1 MLLSLSDF
9 SEGAAG
15 MGMGAALT
23 AAFLW
28 AFASI
33 IYGRLGRFLS
43 PLWLNLLKG
52 GMAIAMLMA
61 TAAMLGKAWPRIPG
75 VNLLMLLG
83 SGAVGIGM
91 GDTAYFGAINRLGA
105 RRCLLLKALAP
116 AVGSLLS
123 WIWLREAL
131 SGLAILGIVITISG
145 ITWVVS
151 ERNPGDARSTGV
163 DAIGLGLGLVAA
175 VMEGLGAVLA
185 HGALLQSGVDPLW
198 SATIRLVGGLVI
210 VGPMLLYETRFAP
223 KEKVPLVKPWPKLLL
238 IIAVASFFSA
248 FLGIWLQQIALKY
261 SPTGIAQTL
270 GATSPLFVLPMAKV
284 LGEKLSRRAIGG
296 AVVAL
301 IGVAILVLC
310 SPHP

>member
-1 MLLSLSDF
+1 
-9 SEGAAG
+9 
-15 MGMGAALT
+15 MGMGAALM

-33 IYGRLGRFLS
+33 VYGRLGKVLS

-52 GMAIAMLMA
+52 GMAIAFLLA
-61 TAAMLGKAWPRIPG
+61 TALVLRQPWPQIPAL
-75 VNLLMLLG
+75 NLLMLLG
-83 SGAVGIGM
+83 SGFLGIGL

-105 RRCLLLKALAP
+105 RRCLLLKALSP
-116 AVGSLLS
+116 VVGSLLS
-123 WIWLREAL
+123 WIWLQEAL
-131 SGLAILGIVITISG
+131 SGLAILGMAITISG

-151 ERNPGDARSTGV
+151 ERNPGDGGRNGV
-163 DAIGLGLGLVAA
+163 DAIGLGLGLMAA
-175 VMEGLGAVLA
+175 LLEGLGAVLA

-198 SATIRLVGGLVI
+198 SATIRLGGGMVI
-210 VGPMLLYETRFAP
+210 VVPMLLYETRFVP
-223 KEKVPLVKPWPKLLL
+223 KENAPPKPWPKLLL
-238 IIAVASFFSA
+238 IIAIASFFSA
-248 FLGIWLQQIALKY
+248 FLGLWLQQIALKY

-284 LGEKLSRRAIGG
+284 LGEKLSGRSILG

>member
-1 MLLSLSDF
+1 
-9 SEGAAG
+9 

-33 IYGRLGRFLS
+33 VYGRLGKVLS

-52 GMAIAMLMA
+52 GMAIAMLLA
-61 TAAMLGKAWPRIPG
+61 TAVILGQAWPQIPG

-83 SGAVGIGM
+83 SGAVGIGI

-105 RRCLLLKALAP
+105 RRCLLLKALSP
-116 AVGSLLS
+116 VVGSLLS
-123 WIWLREAL
+123 WVWLHEAL
-131 SGLAILGIVITISG
+131 SGLAILGMAITISG

-151 ERNPGDARSTGV
+151 ERNPDNAGPSAV

-175 VMEGLGAVLA
+175 GMEGLGAVLA

-198 SATIRLVGGLVI
+198 SATIRLAGGMGAI
-210 VGPMLLYETRFAP
+210 VPLFLYETWFAP
-223 KEKVPLVKPWPKLLL
+223 KDKAPLPKPWPKLLL
-238 IIAVASFFSA
+238 IIAVASFFST

-284 LGEKLSRRAIGG
+284 LGEKLSGRAIGG

-301 IGVAILVLC
+301 IGVATLVLF

>member
-1 MLLSLSDF
+1 
-9 SEGAAG
+9 

-33 IYGRLGRFLS
+33 VYGWLGRVLS
-43 PLWLNLLKG
+43 PLWLNVLKG
-52 GMAIAMLMA
+52 GMAIVMLL
-61 TAAMLGKAWPRIPG
+61 TAAVMLGQAWPQIPG

-83 SGAVGIGM
+83 SGAVGIGI

-116 AVGSLLS
+116 AIGSLIA
-123 WIWLREAL
+123 WVWLQESL
-131 SGLAILGIVITISG
+131 SGMAILGMAVTIAG

-151 ERNPGDARSTGV
+151 ERSQDSVTPKAV
-163 DAIGLGLGLVAA
+163 DAIGLGLGLMAA
-175 VMEGLGAVLA
+175 VLEGLGAVLA

-198 SATIRLVGGLVI
+198 SATIRLVGGMVI
-210 VGPMLLYETRFAP
+210 VVPMLLYETKFAP
-223 KEKVPLVKPWPKLLL
+223 REKVPPKPWPKLLL
-238 IIAVASFFSA
+238 IIAIASFFST

-284 LGEKLSRRAIGG
+284 LGEKLSGRAIGG

-301 IGVAILVLC
+301 IGVDILVLC

>member
-1 MLLSLSDF
+1 
-9 SEGAAG
+9 

-33 IYGRLGRFLS
+33 VYGRLGRVLS

-52 GMAIAMLMA
+52 GMAIAMLMV
-61 TAAMLGKAWPRIPG
+61 TAVMLGQAWPRISRL
-75 VNLLMLLG
+75 NLLMLLG
-83 SGAVGIGM
+83 SGAVGIGI

-123 WIWLREAL
+123 WIWLHEAL
-131 SGLAILGIVITISG
+131 SGLAILGMAITISG
-145 ITWVVS
+145 ITWVVI
-151 ERNPGDARSTGV
+151 ERNPGDARSNGL
-163 DAIGLGLGLVAA
+163 DAIGLGLGVMAA
-175 VMEGLGAVLA
+175 VLEGLGAVLA

-198 SATIRLVGGLVI
+198 SATIRLVGGMVI
-210 VGPMLLYETRFAP
+210 VGPMLLYETKFAP
-223 KEKVPLVKPWPKLLL
+223 KEKAAPKAWPKLLL
-238 IIAVASFFSA
+238 IIAVASFFST
-248 FLGIWLQQIALKY
+248 FLGLWLQQIALKY

-284 LGEKLSRRAIGG
+284 LGEKLSGRAIGG

>member
-1 MLLSLSDF
+1 
-9 SEGAAG
+9 
-15 MGMGAALT
+15 
-23 AAFLW
+23 LW

-33 IYGRLGRFLS
+33 VYGRLGRVLS

-52 GMAIAMLMA
+52 GMAIAMLMV
-61 TAAMLGKAWPRIPG
+61 TAVMLGQAWPRISRL
-75 VNLLMLLG
+75 NLLMLLG
-83 SGAVGIGM
+83 SGAVGIGI

-123 WIWLREAL
+123 WIWLHEAL
-131 SGLAILGIVITISG
+131 SGLAILGMAITISG
-145 ITWVVS
+145 ITWVVI
-151 ERNPGDARSTGV
+151 ERNPGDARSNGV
-163 DAIGLGLGLVAA
+163 DAIGLGLGVMAA
-175 VMEGLGAVLA
+175 VLEGLGAVLA

-198 SATIRLVGGLVI
+198 SATIRLVGGMVI
-210 VGPMLLYETRFAP
+210 VGPMLLYETKFAP
-223 KEKVPLVKPWPKLLL
+223 KEKAAPKAWPKLLL
-238 IIAVASFFSA
+238 IIAVASFFST
-248 FLGIWLQQIALKY
+248 FLGLWLQQIALKY

-284 LGEKLSRRAIGG
+284 LGEKLSGRAIGG

>member
-1 MLLSLSDF
+1 
-9 SEGAAG
+9 
-15 MGMGAALT
+15 MGMGAALL
-23 AAFLW
+23 AACLW

-33 IYGRLGRFLS
+33 VYGRLGKVLS

-52 GMAIAMLMA
+52 GMAIAMLMV
-61 TAAMLGKAWPRIPG
+61 TAVILGQPWPQIPG
-75 VNLLMLLG
+75 LNLLMLLG
-83 SGAVGIGM
+83 SGFLGIGL

-105 RRCLLLKALAP
+105 RRCLLLKALSP
-116 AVGSLLS
+116 VVGSLLS
-123 WIWLREAL
+123 WIWLQEAL
-131 SGLAILGIVITISG
+131 SGLAILGMAITIAG

-151 ERNPGDARSTGV
+151 ERNPGDGGRKGV
-163 DAIGLGLGLVAA
+163 DAIGLGLGLMAA
-175 VMEGLGAVLA
+175 VLEGLGAVLA

-198 SATIRLVGGLVI
+198 SATIRLGGGMVI
-210 VGPMLLYETRFAP
+210 VVPMLLYETRFAP
-223 KEKVPLVKPWPKLLL
+223 REKVPPKTWPKLLL
-238 IIAVASFFSA
+238 IIAIASFFST
-248 FLGIWLQQIALKY
+248 FLGLWLQQVALKY

-284 LGEKLSRRAIGG
+284 LGEKLSGRSILG

>member
-1 MLLSLSDF
+1 
-9 SEGAAG
+9 
-15 MGMGAALT
+15 MGMGAALM
-23 AAFLW
+23 AACLW

-33 IYGRLGRFLS
+33 VYGRLGKVLS

-52 GMAIAMLMA
+52 GMAIAMLLV
-61 TAAMLGKAWPRIPG
+61 TALLLGQAWPQIPG
-75 VNLLMLLG
+75 VNLMMLLG
-83 SGAVGIGM
+83 SGALGIGL

-105 RRCLLLKALAP
+105 RRCLLLKALSP

-123 WIWLREAL
+123 WIWLHEAL
-131 SGLAILGIVITISG
+131 SGLAILGMVITISG

-151 ERNPGDARSTGV
+151 ERNSNNVSPNAV
-163 DAIGLGLGLVAA
+163 DAIGLGLGLTAA
-175 VMEGLGAVLA
+175 VLEGLGAVLA

-198 SATIRLVGGLVI
+198 SATIRLVGGMVI
-210 VGPMLLYETRFAP
+210 VVPMLLYETRFAP
-223 KEKVPLVKPWPKLLL
+223 KQEAPPKPWPKLLL
-238 IIAVASFFSA
+238 IIAVASFFST
-248 FLGIWLQQIALKY
+248 FLGLWLQQIALKY

-284 LGEKLSRRAIGG
+284 LGEKLTGRAIGG

>member
-1 MLLSLSDF
+1 
-9 SEGAAG
+9 

-23 AAFLW
+23 AACLW

-33 IYGRLGRFLS
+33 VYGRLGRVLS

-52 GMAIAMLMA
+52 GMAIAMLMV
-61 TAAMLGKAWPRIPG
+61 TAVMLGQAWPQIPG

-83 SGAVGIGM
+83 SGAVGIGI

-116 AVGSLLS
+116 AVGSLIA
-123 WIWLREAL
+123 WVWLQEAL
-131 SGLAILGIVITISG
+131 SGMAILGMAVTISG

-151 ERNPGDARSTGV
+151 ERSQDSVSPRAV
-163 DAIGLGLGLVAA
+163 DAIGLGLGLMAA

-198 SATIRLVGGLVI
+198 SATIRLVGGMVI
-210 VGPMLLYETRFAP
+210 VVPMLLYETKFAS
-223 KEKVPLVKPWPKLLL
+223 KEKTPLLKTWPKLLL
-238 IIAVASFFSA
+238 IIAVASFFST

-284 LGEKLSRRAIGG
+284 LGEKLSGRAIVG

>member
-33 IYGRLGRFLS
+33 IYGRLGRVLS

-61 TAAMLGKAWPRIPG
+61 TAVMLGQAWPRIPG

-83 SGAVGIGM
+83 SGAVGIGI

-116 AVGSLLS
+116 AVGSLIA
-123 WIWLREAL
+123 WVWLQEAL
-131 SGLAILGIVITISG
+131 SGMAILGMGVTISG

-151 ERNPGDARSTGV
+151 ERSQASVSPKV

-175 VMEGLGAVLA
+175 LMEGLGAVLA

-198 SATIRLVGGLVI
+198 SATIRLVGGMVLV
-210 VGPMLLYETRFAP
+210 VPMLLYETRFAP
-223 KEKVPLVKPWPKLLL
+223 KEKVPLPKPWPKLLL
-238 IIAVASFFSA
+238 IIAVASFFST

-284 LGEKLSRRAIGG
+284 LGEKLSGRSIGG

-301 IGVAILVLC
+301 IGVAILVLY

>member
-1 MLLSLSDF
+1 
-9 SEGAAG
+9 

-23 AAFLW
+23 AACLW

-33 IYGRLGRFLS
+33 VYGRLGKVLS

-52 GMAIAMLMA
+52 GMAIVMLMV
-61 TAAMLGKAWPRIPG
+61 TAVMLGQAWPQIPG

-83 SGAVGIGM
+83 SGAVGIGI

-116 AVGSLLS
+116 AVGSLIA
-123 WIWLREAL
+123 WVWLQEAL
-131 SGLAILGIVITISG
+131 SAMAILGMVVTTLG
-145 ITWVVS
+145 VTWVVS
-151 ERNPGDARSTGV
+151 ERSQDPVSPRAV
-163 DAIGLGLGLVAA
+163 DAIGLGLGLIAA

-198 SATIRLVGGLVI
+198 SATIRLVGGMV
-210 VGPMLLYETRFAP
+210 VVVPMLLYETRFAP
-223 KEKVPLVKPWPKLLL
+223 KEKAPLVKPWPKLLL
-238 IIAVASFFSA
+238 IIAVASFFST
-248 FLGIWLQQIALKY
+248 FLGLWLQQIALKY

-270 GATSPLFVLPMAKV
+270 GATSPLFVLPMARV
-284 LGEKLSRRAIGG
+284 LGEKLSGRAIGG